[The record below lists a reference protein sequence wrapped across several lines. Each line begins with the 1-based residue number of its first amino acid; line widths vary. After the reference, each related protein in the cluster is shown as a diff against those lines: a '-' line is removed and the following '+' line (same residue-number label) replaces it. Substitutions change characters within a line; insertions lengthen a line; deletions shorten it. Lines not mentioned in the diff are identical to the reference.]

1 MIFSH
6 LKVSSRILVT
16 LAIAL
21 GVQIAI
27 SAQSLINFRHGL
39 ITDRQTEVKHLVES
53 AYTVVASYHDSA
65 TKGLMSDVEAREA
78 ARAAVRAMRFDGDN
92 YYFIWDRDGVGI
104 SHGSH
109 PEFEGVNFIDSPQA
123 RALPY
128 VSDMVAKLVAVGR
141 TASGKGFT
149 SYNMTK
155 PGGSKPLAKIAY
167 NELFAPWGWNIG
179 TGAYTDDIDA
189 AFWEQAR
196 THLLII
202 GGMIALAGL
211 CSFFLTRDF
220 TAALTRLTGRI
231 DGLANGEFLEE
242 LPESARRDEVGMI
255 ARALA
260 AMRDKIA
267 LRTTQL
273 QETQDQLIRKERLS
287 AIGQITATV
296 AHELKNPL
304 STIKNSLYA
313 LKNASGDAAAMQ
325 RPAGRIERG
334 VERCDRII
342 ADLLSFTHSSDI
354 RRTAAKADSIV
365 KELLDDYEPRKSV
378 TLAIALDAPN
388 AIVSLDLDR
397 FRRVLINLLD
407 NAGEAL
413 EAKGCGASVIT
424 VSSRA
429 SSAYELK
436 VEDTGPGIEPAIL
449 SNIFE
454 PLFTTKA
461 HGTGLGLPTA
471 RQIVEQHDGRIEVDS
486 MIGQGTTFTLRFP
499 IVPPRKIAA

>member
-189 AFWEQAR
+189 AFWEQA
-196 THLLII
+196 
-202 GGMIALAGL
+202 
-211 CSFFLTRDF
+211 
-220 TAALTRLTGRI
+220 
-231 DGLANGEFLEE
+231 
-242 LPESARRDEVGMI
+242 
-255 ARALA
+255 
-260 AMRDKIA
+260 
-267 LRTTQL
+267 
-273 QETQDQLIRKERLS
+273 
-287 AIGQITATV
+287 
-296 AHELKNPL
+296 
-304 STIKNSLYA
+304 
-313 LKNASGDAAAMQ
+313 
-325 RPAGRIERG
+325 
-334 VERCDRII
+334 
-342 ADLLSFTHSSDI
+342 SS
-354 RRTAAKADSIV
+354 
-365 KELLDDYEPRKSV
+365 
-378 TLAIALDAPN
+378 
-388 AIVSLDLDR
+388 
-397 FRRVLINLLD
+397 
-407 NAGEAL
+407 
-413 EAKGCGASVIT
+413 
-424 VSSRA
+424 
-429 SSAYELK
+429 
-436 VEDTGPGIEPAIL
+436 
-449 SNIFE
+449 
-454 PLFTTKA
+454 
-461 HGTGLGLPTA
+461 
-471 RQIVEQHDGRIEVDS
+471 
-486 MIGQGTTFTLRFP
+486 
-499 IVPPRKIAA
+499 